1 MSDNFTKYL
10 RLLENEQRLKNI
22 ESRLDGIEKPKVS
35 LADKTRQR
43 EQNQRQQ
50 RLNREEPTV

>member
-1 MSDNFTKYL
+1 MTDNFTKYL

-22 ESRLDGIEKPKVS
+22 EARLDGIEKPKIS

-43 EQNQRQQ
+43 EQRQQ

>member
-1 MSDNFTKYL
+1 MSNNFTKYL

-22 ESRLDGIEKPKVS
+22 ESRLDGIEKPKIS

>member
-22 ESRLDGIEKPKVS
+22 ESRLDGIEKPKIS